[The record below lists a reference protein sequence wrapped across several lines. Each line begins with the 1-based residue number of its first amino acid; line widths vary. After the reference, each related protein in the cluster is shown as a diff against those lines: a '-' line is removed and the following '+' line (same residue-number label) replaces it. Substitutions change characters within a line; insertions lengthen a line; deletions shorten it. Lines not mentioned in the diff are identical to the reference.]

1 MRGGPGGPI
10 SLLNTRR
17 IGGASRFNIPQGVD
31 VRPTD
36 LSQPTDLFGA
46 AKFTGQNGNLRY
58 GALLASEDDTEIEG
72 TLSDGTRVNLQAT
85 GRDFTVGRLLYEDT
99 SGGVTKVYRLDGHRC
114 LSSRD

>member
-1 MRGGPGGPI
+1 M
-10 SLLNTRR
+10 LNTRR
-17 IGGASRFNIPQGVD
+17 IGGASRFNIPQSVD

-85 GRDFTVGRLLYEDT
+85 GEISRSDGFFMKIPAEVLEGLSAGWAQMSLIQRLIQ
-99 SGGVTKVYRLDGHRC
+99 R
-114 LSSRD
+114 